1 MGAARRWPEIVA
13 GNSAQIAKATL
24 QRLASA
30 RLEPTPENYL
40 KAWIESG
47 GIASAARAAPDAN
60 EGASWGG
67 LIEQIVRGI
76 ERGGRQWTAARKK
89 ESVQRVL
96 ASSRA
101 DANRLRERLQQLV
114 ASWERDTGDVA
125 VETQPATLDVP
136 TGAGAVEA
144 DLVSTVRAGL
154 PGDDSQAR
162 ALDAALAARAE
173 PALTAQVRELFGR
186 RHRLTTELARLVREM
201 TDSLAELAEDGSWVQ
216 GQAQSLRE
224 HLGSIDQ
231 APSVRGV
238 RAAGTLLVQARRAQ
252 QGLKAERDRAREALR
267 TLVASLVAELDALGG
282 PSGPTRRFGDELAR
296 YTERLEQA
304 PGPDALAALVHDML
318 ASTRTAQAGVADA
331 GARLAA
337 GQAQAEALAT
347 RVAELEGE
355 LKRVSDEAST
365 DALTQVANRR
375 GLQAAFERE
384 SARAGR
390 DRSALAIGLID
401 LDNFKKLNDSL
412 GHAAGDEALK
422 ALAAKAC
429 ATLRPV
435 DHVARLGGE
444 EFVVLLPA
452 TGVDVAREALA
463 RLQRA
468 LSMSLFLH
476 QGREVFVTFSAGVT
490 AWRVG
495 EGLGEAI
502 ERADGALFEAKRSGK
517 NRTCAA

>member
-1 MGAARRWPEIVA
+1 MAV
-13 GNSAQIAKATL
+13 NSAQIAKATL
-24 QRLASA
+24 QRLASS
-30 RLEPTPENYL
+30 RIEPTPENYL

-47 GIASAARAAPDAN
+47 GIAV
-60 EGASWGG
+60 GASKRASDGADGAGWGN
-67 LIEQIVRGI
+67 LIEQIVRGL
-76 ERGGRQWTAARKK
+76 ERGTRQWTTARKK

-114 ASWERDTGDVA
+114 AGWEGDADPVPVEPSAEAEAEDTADGTV
-125 VETQPATLDVP
+125 V
-136 TGAGAVEA
+136 A

-154 PGDDSQAR
+154 PGDDNEAR
-162 ALDAALAARAE
+162 ALDTALAAHAD
-173 PALTAQVRELFGR
+173 PDVTAQVRELFVR

-201 TDSLAELAEDGSWVQ
+201 TDSLTELAEDDSWAQ
-216 GQAQSLRE
+216 GQAESLRE
-224 HLGSIDQ
+224 HLGSVDQ

-238 RAAGTLLVQARRAQ
+238 RAAGALLSQARRTQ
-252 QGLKAERDRAREALR
+252 QSLKGERDRAREALR
-267 TLVASLVAELDALGG
+267 NLVASLVSELDALGG

-296 YTERLEQA
+296 YTELLEQA
-304 PGPDALAALVHDML
+304 PGPQALAALVHDML

-331 GARLAA
+331 GARIAA
-337 GQAQAEALAT
+337 GQAQAQSLAS

-384 SARAGR
+384 SARAVR
-390 DRSALAIGLID
+390 ESSPLAIGLID

-412 GHAAGDEALK
+412 GHVAGDEALK

-435 DHVARLGGE
+435 DHVARFGGE
-444 EFVVLLPA
+444 EFVVLLPG
-452 TGVDVAREALA
+452 TGVEAAREALA
-463 RLQRA
+463 RLQRE

-476 QGREVFVTFSAGVT
+476 EGREVFVTFSAGVT

-495 EGLGEAI
+495 EPLDETI

-517 NRTCAA
+517 NRTVAA